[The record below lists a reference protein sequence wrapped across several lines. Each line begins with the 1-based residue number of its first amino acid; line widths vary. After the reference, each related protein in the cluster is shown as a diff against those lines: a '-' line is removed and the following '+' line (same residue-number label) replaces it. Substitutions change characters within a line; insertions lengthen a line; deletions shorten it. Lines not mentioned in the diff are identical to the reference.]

1 MVQTKRITLYASVD
15 SPFPHRVRLALEE
28 AKAKYDIIWIDLI
41 AKPEW
46 FEKKVNK
53 AGGKVPTLIYGGG
66 ELHEDEEP
74 SPDAA
79 TLVESLVILEFLADT
94 FPEAHLLPADPLL
107 RARAR
112 TFYMFIETKL
122 IAAFLGFIFA
132 TVSADD
138 MLALLETIQGMLPP
152 TGYAVG
158 EWSIADAAFSPILLR
173 WVHSLENGLAM
184 FTPETVKQSRDAFNS
199 PRFDRLRK
207 YLEDNVARPSM
218 SKTYDRE
225 ALEKTMVRRL
235 ERFRKTGVITSEL
248 KMPLL

>member
-1 MVQTKRITLYASVD
+1 M
-15 SPFPHRVRLALEE
+15 
-28 AKAKYDIIWIDLI
+28 
-41 AKPEW
+41 
-46 FEKKVNK
+46 
-53 AGGKVPTLIYGGG
+53 PTLIYGGG

-79 TLVESLVILEFLADT
+79 ILVESLVILEFLADI
-94 FPEAHLLPADPLL
+94 FPEAHLLPSDPLL

-122 IAAFLGFIFA
+122 IAAFLGFMFA

-152 TGYAVG
+152 TGYVVG

-173 WVHSLENGLAM
+173 LVHSLENGLGM
-184 FTPETVKQSRDAFNS
+184 FTPETVKQSQDAFNS

-218 SKTYDRE
+218 SKTYDRVSVQRCVDQQQ
-225 ALEKTMVRRL
+225 LISCL
-235 ERFRKTGVITSEL
+235 WSPGGS
-248 KMPLL
+248 